1 YNTISFENCSFDVD
15 VHLEGEYKNLSFVYC
30 NFTGLFDLYVVRSL
44 SFKAQNCKFLQPALS
59 NLSVQSFQLR
69 FCYFGAGANLYGAQF
84 KGPVNMTYLTSK
96 EPIRVFWLQ
105 FQDHWLQD
113 LEKSAVGKNTELG
126 SEDLATKVREIVTEL
141 EFWKDNFNLLGH
153 R

>member
-1 YNTISFENCSFDVD
+1 
-15 VHLEGEYKNLSFVYC
+15 
-30 NFTGLFDLYVVRSL
+30 
-44 SFKAQNCKFLQPALS
+44 
-59 NLSVQSFQLR
+59 
-69 FCYFGAGANLYGAQF
+69 CYFGAGANLYGAQF

-153 R
+153 RSDAADVNFELIMFAGKYHDLLDSKVPYWLTYVLSLPNGYGSRPFRPLWFGMAVICLFAVWFRMR